1 MRRTII
7 IAFLI
12 FFSAFSNKIIAQE
25 INATVNVLSPAIQM
39 TNKQIFET
47 LETSIR
53 QFVNSFRWTTL
64 SYELEERID
73 CAFILTI
80 NNYDNNSFSGTM
92 QVQYSRPIYNSDYN
106 SPVLNFIDKDL
117 AFSYIINEPMEYQPN
132 SNLSNLTSLLAFYC
146 NMIIGLDR
154 CTLEPNGGEP
164 YFNQMQNIVSM
175 AQSGGA
181 PGWRSFDGTKA
192 RYWLSDNLNSPAF
205 EPVINCLYQYH
216 RNGLDKMYDPG
227 EQLASKTVIKDAI
240 ISLQAVFQKRPN
252 AMMLNTFFDAKSD
265 EIVSIF
271 SDGPKL
277 DLNALVSALKQMDAG
292 RTNKYDDL
300 AK

>member
-1 MRRTII
+1 MRKTIYT
-7 IAFLI
+7 FLI
-12 FFSAFSNKIIAQE
+12 LLAGLGKNAAAQE
-25 INATVNVLSPAIQM
+25 LNATVNILSPAVQM

-53 QFVNSFRWTTL
+53 QFVNSYKWTNL
-64 SYELEERID
+64 NYELEERID

-80 NNYDNNSFSGTM
+80 NNYDNNTFSGTM
-92 QVQYSRPIYNSDYN
+92 QVQYSRLIYNSDYN
-106 SPVLNFIDKDL
+106 SPVLSFIDKDL
-117 AFSYIINEPMEYQPN
+117 VFNYIINEPLEYQPN
-132 SNLSNLTSLLAFYC
+132 SNISNLTSLLAFYC
-146 NMIIGLDR
+146 NMIIGIDR
-154 CTLEPNGGEP
+154 CTFEPNGGEI

-175 AQSGGA
+175 AQSSGV

-205 EPVINCLYQYH
+205 EPIIDCFYQYH
-216 RNGLDKMYDPG
+216 RNGLDNMYDPSQ
-227 EQLASKTVIKDAI
+227 QLASKTLIKDAI
-240 ISLQAVFQKRPN
+240 VSLQAVFQKRPN
-252 AMMLNTFFDAKSD
+252 ALLLNTFFDAKSD

-277 DLNALVSALKQMDAG
+277 DLSTLISSLKQMDAG
-292 RTNKYDDL
+292 RTNKYDEL

>member
-1 MRRTII
+1 MRKTIYT
-7 IAFLI
+7 FLI
-12 FFSAFSNKIIAQE
+12 LLAGLGKNAAAQE
-25 INATVNVLSPAIQM
+25 LNATVNILSPAVQM

-53 QFVNSFRWTTL
+53 QFVNSYKWTNL
-64 SYELEERID
+64 NYELEERID

-80 NNYDNNSFSGTM
+80 NNYDNNTFSGTM
-92 QVQYSRPIYNSDYN
+92 QVQYSRLIYNSDYN
-106 SPVLNFIDKDL
+106 SPVLSFIDKDL
-117 AFSYIINEPMEYQPN
+117 VFNYIINEPLEYQPN
-132 SNLSNLTSLLAFYC
+132 SNISNLTSLLAFYC
-146 NMIIGLDR
+146 NMIIGIDR
-154 CTLEPNGGEP
+154 CTFEPNGGEI

-175 AQSGGA
+175 AQSSGV

-205 EPVINCLYQYH
+205 EPIIDCFYQYH
-216 RNGLDKMYDPG
+216 RNGLDNMYDPSQ
-227 EQLASKTVIKDAI
+227 QLASKTIIKDAI
-240 ISLQAVFQKRPN
+240 VSLQAVFQKRPN
-252 AMMLNTFFDAKSD
+252 ALLLNTFFDAKSD

-277 DLNALVSALKQMDAG
+277 DLSTLISSLKQMDAG
-292 RTNKYDDL
+292 RTNKYDEL